1 MNKSVVFIFLGILL
15 CSLSFAIDL
24 DDSAYGTIA
33 DYLHDIYGI
42 DDNAGLTA
50 FPVLNVPMGGRA
62 EGMALAF
69 SAVADDISFLEY
81 NPAGSAVLPRSELAF
96 FHNNWIAD
104 TKVEGI
110 VYAARFNKLE
120 NLGIGFGGKWLYTPF
135 TEYNIYGERVSKG
148 YYSEA
153 VAFLNASYNILPNYH
168 FYGVAIGMSLKGAF
182 RFVPDYTDNEDN
194 IIAGSG
200 LSQSA
205 AMLMG
210 DIGALTRFN
219 FLKPYYSREKNTSV
233 ALTVRNLGPPVK
245 GDALPS
251 VGSLALSYKPL
262 RPLILS
268 FEFFVPFNIENI
280 ALSEKPY
287 NAVGLAVSVTDFL
300 SMRLG
305 VLNKAGNFR
314 LTLGSAIMLEKLAL
328 DVNYS
333 LDLLTQLQPL
343 NRVSLGVRFDLGDNN
358 RQARADAVD
367 RLYIAGLEAYAAGK
381 LEEAQKCWE
390 EALKI
395 NPIFEPVIQAL
406 KSLQEAIR
414 LQRHMDTLR
423 ETS

>member
-1 MNKSVVFIFLGILL
+1 
-15 CSLSFAIDL
+15 
-24 DDSAYGTIA
+24 
-33 DYLHDIYGI
+33 
-42 DDNAGLTA
+42 
-50 FPVLNVPMGGRA
+50 
-62 EGMALAF
+62 MASAF
-69 SAVADDISFLEY
+69 SAVADDVSFLEY
-81 NPAGSAVLPRSELAF
+81 NPAGSAVLPLSELAF

-110 VYAARFNKLE
+110 AYTARLNKLE
-120 NLGIGFGGKWLYTPF
+120 NLGLGFGGKWLYTPF

-153 VAFLNASYNILPNYH
+153 VAFVNASYNILPDYH

-205 AMLMG
+205 AMAMA

-219 FLKPYYSREKNTSV
+219 FLKPYYSREKNTS
-233 ALTVRNLGPPVK
+233 AAITVRNLGPSVK

-251 VGSLALSYKPL
+251 VGSLALSYKPI
-262 RPLILS
+262 RPLIFS
-268 FEFFVPFNIENI
+268 FEFFIPFNIEDI
-280 ALSEKPY
+280 SLSEKPY
-287 NAVGLAVSVTDFL
+287 SAAGLAVSVTDFL
-300 SMRLG
+300 SMRMG

-314 LTLGSAIMLEKLAL
+314 LTLGSAVKLEKISI

-358 RQARADAVD
+358 RQARADEVD
-367 RLYIAGLEAYAAGK
+367 RLYLVGLDAYAAGRLK
-381 LEEAQKCWE
+381 EAEKYWE
-390 EALKI
+390 DALKI
-395 NPIFEPVIQAL
+395 SPIFEPILEAL
-406 KSLQEAIR
+406 GPLQEAIR
-414 LQRHMDTLR
+414 IQEHINALK
-423 ETS
+423 ETT